1 MHVITGEYYKR
12 AEIIADVWK
21 AFEKYYDQFLQTENL
36 SLMVESYNQR
46 LVNMGRKV
54 YIEERGSQYEG
65 IACGIDSEGALL
77 VEKTDGT
84 RTAVI
89 SGEVSVRGVLG
100 YV

>member
-1 MHVITGEYYKR
+1 
-12 AEIIADVWK
+12 
-21 AFEKYYDQFLQTENL
+21 
-36 SLMVESYNQR
+36 
-46 LVNMGRKV
+46 MGRKV

-65 IACGIDSEGALL
+65 IARGIDGEGALI

-84 RTAVI
+84 TTSVI

>member
-1 MHVITGEYYKR
+1 M
-12 AEIIADVWK
+12 AD
-21 AFEKYYDQFLQTENL
+21 E
-36 SLMVESYNQR
+36 YNQR

-65 IACGIDSEGALL
+65 IARGIDGEGALI

-84 RTAVI
+84 TTSVI